1 MLHTTRINAEQRA
14 VKLNQSANSGITM
27 DWDTVRIFLSV
38 VRAGQFLAAARQLGV
53 DHATVARRI
62 TALETKLGAKL
73 FERRTSGC
81 VMTPSG
87 ERLLASAER
96 IEAEMLQ
103 VQAEIAATDLDVA
116 GTVRI
121 GAPDGFGTLFLS
133 GRLGELARLHPALTV
148 QLVPVPRAF
157 SLSRREADIAITV
170 DRPEAGRVAVRKLTD
185 YSLHLYASKTY
196 LAAHGRPMVQVDLQR
211 HAIITYVQDLLF
223 SPELNFMPELFG
235 PQYRRFECASAVGQ
249 NEAVR
254 AGGGIGILHDYHAA
268 IDPELEM
275 VLPALSFQR
284 SYWIVTH
291 LDNRSSLRIRAVANF
306 IADQV
311 AREKTIFI
319 VP

>member
-1 MLHTTRINAEQRA
+1 
-14 VKLNQSANSGITM
+14 M
-27 DWDTVRIFLSV
+27 DWDNVRIFLSV

-53 DHATVARRI
+53 DHATVARRV
-62 TALETKLGAKL
+62 TALEDRLGAKL

-81 VMTPSG
+81 VMTLSG
-87 ERLLASAER
+87 ERFLASAEKV
-96 IEAEMLQ
+96 EAEMLRA
-103 VQAEIAATDLDVA
+103 QAEIASTDLDVA

-133 GRLGELARLHPALTV
+133 SRLGTLARQHPALTV

-157 SLSRREADIAITV
+157 SLSKREADIAITI
-170 DRPEAGRVAVRKLTD
+170 DRPEAGRLAVRKLTD
-185 YSLHLYASKTY
+185 YSLHFYASKSY
-196 LAAHGRPMVQVDLQR
+196 LAAHGRPADSSELQQ
-211 HAIITYVQDLLF
+211 HTLIAYVQDLLF

-268 IDPELEM
+268 LDPDLEM
-275 VLPALSFQR
+275 VLPDLAFRR

-291 LDNRSSLRIRAVANF
+291 LDNRSSLRIRAVADF
-306 IADQV
+306 IAEQV
-311 AREKTIFI
+311 TRDKAIF
-319 VP
+319 VRT

>member
-1 MLHTTRINAEQRA
+1 
-14 VKLNQSANSGITM
+14 M
-27 DWDTVRIFLSV
+27 DWDAVRVFLSV

-81 VMTPSG
+81 IITPSG

-103 VQAEIAATDLDVA
+103 VQAEIAATGLDVA

-133 GRLGELARLHPALTV
+133 SRLGELARQHPALTI

-157 SLSRREADIAITV
+157 SLSRREADIAITI
-170 DRPEAGRVAVRKLTD
+170 DRPEAGRLAVRKLTD
-185 YSLHLYASKTY
+185 YSLHFYASKDY
-196 LAAHGRPMVQVDLQR
+196 LAAHGRPVSEGDLQA
-211 HAIITYVQDLLF
+211 HPLVTYVQDLLF
-223 SPELNFMPELFG
+223 SPELNFKPETFG
-235 PQYRRFECASAVGQ
+235 PQYRRLECASAVGQ

-254 AGGGIGILHDYHAA
+254 AGAGIGILHDYHAA
-268 IDPELEM
+268 LDPALEM

-291 LDNRSSLRIRAVANF
+291 LDNSSSLRIRAVADF
-306 IADQV
+306 IAAQV
-311 AREKTIFI
+311 ARDKTIFI
-319 VP
+319 LS